1 MTALFDRDT
10 AVSEVADGRYA
21 AELTPNWNIGDRPNG
36 GYLLAVAAR
45 AMGAASTRP
54 DPLSLTGHFLSSPLP
69 GPAVLDV
76 ERIRSGRAHA
86 TLGARL
92 EAGGQERLR
101 ALGVFGALGALDG
114 PTVVAAAPPDL
125 LPLGECVRGAA
136 DLPGGVHVNL
146 AEQFDTRYDPRTAG
160 WVRGQPS
167 GRAEVG
173 AWLRFADGREPDLWC
188 LPLVVDA
195 LPPTVFGLG
204 LSGWV
209 PTLELTVHL
218 RAHPAPGWLRVWVT
232 TRFLMGGY
240 LEEDAEV
247 WDADGVL
254 VGMSRQLALVPSVG
268 AGSTAGR
275 MPAGGEG

>member
-1 MTALFDRDT
+1 MTSRFDRDT
-10 AVSEVADGRYA
+10 AVTDLADGRYA
-21 AELTPNWNIGDRPNG
+21 AALTPNWNIGERPNG
-36 GYLLAVAAR
+36 GYLLAVVAR
-45 AMGAASTRP
+45 AMGQASTRP
-54 DPLSLTGHFLSSPLP
+54 DPLSVTGHFLSPPLP
-69 GPAVLDV
+69 GPAVVEV

-86 TLGARL
+86 TLAARL
-92 EAGGQERLR
+92 QAGGQERLR
-101 ALGVFGALGALDG
+101 ALGVFGALGAADSV
-114 PTVVAAAPPDL
+114 TAVAAAPPDL
-125 LPLGECVRGAA
+125 PPVEECVRGTAE
-136 DLPGGVHVNL
+136 LPGGVHVSL

-173 AWLRFADGREPDLWC
+173 AWVRFADGREPDLWC

-195 LPPTVFGLG
+195 LPPSVFGLG
-204 LSGWV
+204 LAGWV

-218 RAHPAPGWLRVWVT
+218 RAHPAPGWLRVWVR

-254 VGMSRQLALVPSVG
+254 VGMSRQLAL
-268 AGSTAGR
+268 A
-275 MPAGGEG
+275 PAPRRD

>member
-21 AELTPNWNIGDRPNG
+21 AELTANWNIGDRPNG
-36 GYLLAVAAR
+36 GYLLAVAGR

-92 EAGGQERLR
+92 EVGGQERLR
-101 ALGVFGALGALDG
+101 TLGVFGALGATGG
-114 PTVVAAAPPDL
+114 PTAVAATPPDL
-125 LPLGECVRGAA
+125 LPLEECVAGGAE
-136 DLPGGVHVNL
+136 LPGGFHVNL
-146 AEQFDTRYDPRTAG
+146 AEQFDTRFDPRTAG
-160 WVRGQPS
+160 WVVGRPS
-167 GRAEVG
+167 GRAELG
-173 AWLRFADGREPDLWC
+173 AWVRFADGREPDLWC
-188 LPLVVDA
+188 LPLIVDA
-195 LPPTVFGLG
+195 LPPTIFGLG
-204 LSGWV
+204 LSGWT

-218 RAHPAPGWLRVWVT
+218 RAHPAPGWLRLWTT
-232 TRFLMGGY
+232 TRVLVGGY

-247 WDADGVL
+247 WDADGKL
-254 VGMSRQLALVPSVG
+254 VAMSRQLALAPL
-268 AGSTAGR
+268 AGQAS
-275 MPAGGEG
+275 